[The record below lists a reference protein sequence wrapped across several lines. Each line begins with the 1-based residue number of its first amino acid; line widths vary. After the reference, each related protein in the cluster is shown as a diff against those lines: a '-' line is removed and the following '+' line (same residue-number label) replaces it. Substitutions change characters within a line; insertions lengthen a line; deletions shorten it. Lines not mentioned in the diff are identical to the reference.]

1 MIYLVRYSEIF
12 LKSEYVR
19 REWERKLVENIKKVA
34 NVRIRRERGRIFVY
48 SDEKIDEKLKKI
60 FGIVSFSPVLHCK
73 LDELN
78 RKVLEFCRERIGNAR
93 TFAVRVK
100 RVGEHDFTSQQKAA
114 ELGSIIL
121 REFGLKV
128 DLDNP
133 DFTVYVEIRGEDCYI
148 FSEVIKGPGG
158 LPLGVEGNV
167 VSLFSGGIDSPVAT
181 YMIMKR
187 GCKVFPIHFDLGS
200 LGYNTLDKAKRVI
213 EVLKDYDPDLTLRVV
228 DHEAFLNRVI
238 EVLKKEKKLEYT
250 CLLCKRRMY
259 RVAERYCGEV
269 GGLGIVTGEAIGQV
283 ASQTL
288 HNLLVITKAC
298 SLPVYRPLV
307 GMDKVEIESIAREIG
322 TFEISAEESKCYA
335 APKKPKTKG
344 SLKVVEE
351 LERKVYGDVDDSGFD
366 LP

>member
-34 NVRIRRERGRIFVY
+34 NVKVKRKRGRIFVY
-48 SDEKIDEKLKKI
+48 SDEKIEEKLKKI

-73 LDELN
+73 LSELN
-78 RKVLEFCRERIGNAR
+78 KKVLEFCREKIGDAK

-100 RVGEHDFTSQQKAA
+100 RVGDHDFTSQQKAA
-114 ELGSIIL
+114 EIGSMIL

-128 DLDNP
+128 DLENP
-133 DFTVYVEIRGEDCYI
+133 DFTIYVEIRNDDCYI
-148 FSEVIKGPGG
+148 FSDVIKGPGG

-181 YMIMKR
+181 YMVMKR

-200 LGYNTLDKAKRVI
+200 LGYNTLNKARKVI
-213 EVLKDYDPDLTLRVV
+213 GILKDYDPELSLKVV
-228 DHEAFLNRVI
+228 DHETFLNTVVKI
-238 EVLKKEKKLEYT
+238 LKKEKKLEYT

-259 RVAERYCGEV
+259 KIAEKYCSEV

-288 HNLLVITKAC
+288 HNLFVITKTC
-298 SLPVYRPLV
+298 SVPVYRPLI
-307 GMDKVEIESIAREIG
+307 GMDKVEIERIAREIG
-322 TFEISAEESKCYA
+322 TFEISSMESKCYV

-344 SLKVVEE
+344 SLRIVEE
-351 LERKVYGDVDDSGFD
+351 LERKVYGDLDDSCFNIS
-366 LP
+366 